1 MYYALIP
8 DLNTYLDCL
17 RSHSVCSF
25 LGKSCFLAFVLP
37 VVLAYCPSCGLGLLS
52 FLWSWPIVLPV
63 VLAYYPSCGLWPI
76 ILPVVLAYYPSCGL
90 GLLSFLWSMAYYS
103 FWHIWPTVEACY
115 SEHSYSEFLHSIV
128 NKCRGPSKFN
138 WT

>member
-76 ILPVVLAYYPSCGL
+76 IHFGIS
-90 GLLSFLWSMAYYS
+90 GLLWKLVIANTR
-103 FWHIWPTVEACY
+103 TVNFC
-115 SEHSYSEFLHSIV
+115 IV
-128 NKCRGPSKFN
+128 
-138 WT
+138 